1 LEGTIQNS
9 PHFYISKNN
18 LKIIFFPN
26 NVFFLKGRN
35 FGGGEGEPPKFPPL
49 SVFLKKKI
57 LCLK

>member
-1 LEGTIQNS
+1 MDSQK
-9 PHFYISKNN
+9 HFYISKNI

-26 NVFFLKGRN
+26 NVYFLKGRN

-49 SVFLKKKI
+49 SFFLKKKL